1 MWSTTYIKH
10 YVKYNLHHA
19 TFIMRLSFVFLFVFC
34 LYVGKCSGIIPAAN
48 PPLLNNFYN
57 KGNIYPKNKQVE
69 INNYNIFQIFILAS
83 VVSSLLWLSFL
94 QLCNHVKYATFNT
107 DLCTRRKAIT
117 KKLPD
122 GFWSFFSPIM
132 LGFLFCECPDYPLLI
147 FINFINP
154 SYGSVV
160 KLTLILTLKFRKIVS
175 WTIFNIL
182 SIYIYSIALTP
193 ATCILCL
200 MVFQIWCHSLK
211 KMCHFGYQSF
221 SS

>member
-1 MWSTTYIKH
+1 MLHLISI
-10 YVKYNLHHA
+10 YV
-19 TFIMRLSFVFLFVFC
+19 
-34 LYVGKCSGIIPAAN
+34 
-48 PPLLNNFYN
+48 
-57 KGNIYPKNKQVE
+57 
-69 INNYNIFQIFILAS
+69 
-83 VVSSLLWLSFL
+83 
-94 QLCNHVKYATFNT
+94 
-107 DLCTRRKAIT
+107 RRKAIT

-200 MVFQIWCHSLK
+200 MVFHSTHTGYL
-211 KMCHFGYQSF
+211 HFMPYGIP
-221 SS
+221 